1 MDEQTT
7 KILIRSLLGQIK
19 SRFDVIDGYLQN
31 KPNLLDSEF
40 KTKLVLLEQT
50 IDNLYEFI
58 EVPHQV

>member
-7 KILIRSLLGQIK
+7 RILIRSLLGQFK

-40 KTKLVLLEQT
+40 KNKLILLEQT

-58 EVPHQV
+58 EVPRQV